1 MQIHSLRTKILVIV
15 FVFLSITGAAFVF
28 YSILTTVNYKQLR
41 LEGIEKTV
49 DLETEKVNKAI
60 AAMQRSAVYLAL
72 EGLLYYNAQSGDTD
86 ETSVREFLIS
96 FPEAIGGGF
105 WFEPYAFKKDAL
117 RAGVYYFFDK
127 EKNEVR
133 LDDTFM
139 MNEYDYHSQS
149 WYREISGGI
158 KEPYQV
164 VWAKPYIDD
173 TGSFSLMT
181 TGGAGVFN
189 KDGRLIAIS
198 TIDWEIEKVIEELTA
213 IKPTA
218 NSFVILCVPEKD
230 YIISSTHT
238 NSLPGASIKSIP
250 WDIYADSFVLN
261 GVKYLCFSDYM
272 DNGWLLSIQIPEGEI
287 FASVTKRN
295 NLFSVL
301 IAVSSILMLC
311 TAYFVISKYVNAPIK
326 RFTNDVAQLA
336 LGNLDTRI
344 EVTSK
349 DELGQF
355 AEVFNKMTEDLKQ
368 SIEENARER
377 AENERISTELN
388 VAKEIQAS
396 MLPCIFPPFPNRG
409 EFDLFA
415 SMVPAR
421 EVGGDFYDFFF
432 VDKDNLAVII
442 ADVSGKG
449 VPAALFMV
457 ITRTLIKNCSFCK
470 SPKNVLES
478 VNKKLCENNEAGMFV
493 TAFLGF
499 FNIPSGKFT
508 FVNAGHNPPLVRKR
522 GKSFEFLKTK
532 PCFVL
537 AWIEE
542 AKYTEEQ
549 IVLEKGDVLFLYTDG
564 VTEAMNNDKD
574 LFSEQRLND
583 ALDKNSDAAPK
594 ALLSAIKGEID
605 VFAEGAEQADDITML
620 ALRITDPEQPVSREL
635 EADSCDAMKEL
646 RLEAKVENLAKVLAF
661 INEELEKTSYTHDL
675 RSEICIA
682 AEEIF
687 VNIAS
692 YAYAPDTGS
701 ASIFISIKDKTVIR
715 FEDTGRPYNP
725 LEQAEPNLDKNPS
738 NRGIGGLGVYLVKK
752 IMDTVEYART
762 ENKNILKITKNHPCN
777 GN

>member
-1 MQIHSLRTKILVIV
+1 
-15 FVFLSITGAAFVF
+15 
-28 YSILTTVNYKQLR
+28 
-41 LEGIEKTV
+41 
-49 DLETEKVNKAI
+49 
-60 AAMQRSAVYLAL
+60 
-72 EGLLYYNAQSGDTD
+72 
-86 ETSVREFLIS
+86 
-96 FPEAIGGGF
+96 
-105 WFEPYAFKKDAL
+105 
-117 RAGVYYFFDK
+117 
-127 EKNEVR
+127 
-133 LDDTFM
+133 
-139 MNEYDYHSQS
+139 
-149 WYREISGGI
+149 
-158 KEPYQV
+158 
-164 VWAKPYIDD
+164 
-173 TGSFSLMT
+173 
-181 TGGAGVFN
+181 
-189 KDGRLIAIS
+189 
-198 TIDWEIEKVIEELTA
+198 
-213 IKPTA
+213 
-218 NSFVILCVPEKD
+218 
-230 YIISSTHT
+230 
-238 NSLPGASIKSIP
+238 LPGASIKSIP

-396 MLPCIFPPFPNRG
+396 MLPCIFPPFPNRD

-499 FNIPSGKFT
+499 YNIPSGKFT

-522 GKSFEFLKTK
+522 GKSFEF
-532 PCFVL
+532 
-537 AWIEE
+537 
-542 AKYTEEQ
+542 
-549 IVLEKGDVLFLYTDG
+549 
-564 VTEAMNNDKD
+564 
-574 LFSEQRLND
+574 
-583 ALDKNSDAAPK
+583 
-594 ALLSAIKGEID
+594 
-605 VFAEGAEQADDITML
+605 
-620 ALRITDPEQPVSREL
+620 
-635 EADSCDAMKEL
+635 
-646 RLEAKVENLAKVLAF
+646 
-661 INEELEKTSYTHDL
+661 
-675 RSEICIA
+675 
-682 AEEIF
+682 
-687 VNIAS
+687 
-692 YAYAPDTGS
+692 
-701 ASIFISIKDKTVIR
+701 
-715 FEDTGRPYNP
+715 
-725 LEQAEPNLDKNPS
+725 
-738 NRGIGGLGVYLVKK
+738 
-752 IMDTVEYART
+752 
-762 ENKNILKITKNHPCN
+762 
-777 GN
+777 